1 MLTAGRIGEYAAST
15 LPTDRWLH
23 VALPVVPI
31 LTRLFDLVV
40 SDLESFGDISEGRV
54 LSGVVDQFIHQA
66 AVPQRLFLD

>member
-54 LSGVVDQFIHQA
+54 LSAYRFRCRRGRILA
-66 AVPQRLFLD
+66 GITE